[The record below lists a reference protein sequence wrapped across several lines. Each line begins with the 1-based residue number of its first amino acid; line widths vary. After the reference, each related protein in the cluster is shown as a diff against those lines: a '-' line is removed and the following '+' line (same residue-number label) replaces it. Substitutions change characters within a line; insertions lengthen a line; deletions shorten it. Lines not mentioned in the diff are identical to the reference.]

1 MFKLLKEYW
10 ASSEKP
16 WFSWLATSIVGIY
29 LLVTIVFGIYWS
41 SEPDMFPVRA
51 TAQARAEKAGQTM
64 VTGYVSVSTLLTL
77 SETLLNK
84 RGGYISN
91 DRFPPGLWLDN
102 MPNWEFGAL
111 VQIRDFARAMRKD
124 FARSQ
129 STSAEDPDLS
139 KAEPQFSFDNN
150 SWILPA
156 TEDEYRRGNVY
167 LKKYLT
173 RLVDHSQPEAQF
185 FTRADNL
192 ADWLM
197 DVQKRLGSL
206 SQRLGAAVPQNRIN
220 LDTNIDSDPNA
231 VVHLAEEM
239 DVQTP
244 WYQLDDV
251 FYEARGTTWALLHL
265 LRAAEIDFA
274 DVLKKKNAAVS
285 LRNIIRELEGSQD
298 PVWSP
303 VILNGSGFG
312 FMANHSLIMA
322 GYISRAN
329 ASLIELSDLLSK
341 G

>member
-10 ASSEKP
+10 GTSDKP
-16 WFSWLATSIVGIY
+16 WFTWIVGAVVGVY
-29 LLVTIVFGIYWS
+29 LLVTIVLGMYWS
-41 SEPDMFPVRA
+41 VEPDMFPVRS
-51 TAQARAEKAGQTM
+51 TAQARADRAGHTM
-64 VTGYVSVSTLLTL
+64 VQGYVSVSTLVTL
-77 SETLLNK
+77 SETLLTK
-84 RGGYISN
+84 HGGYLSN
-91 DRFPPGLWLDN
+91 DRFPPGIWLDN
-102 MPNWEFGAL
+102 MPSWEFGVL

-129 STSAEDPDLS
+129 STSAEDIDLA

-156 TEDEYRRGNVY
+156 SEEEYRRGNVY

-185 FTRADNL
+185 FARADNL
-192 ADWLM
+192 DDWII

-220 LDTNIDSDPNA
+220 LDTNVDSDPSA
-231 VVHLAEEM
+231 VVHLAEEF

-244 WYQLDDV
+244 WTQLDDV
-251 FYEARGTTWALLHL
+251 FYEARGTSWALLEL
-265 LRAAEIDFA
+265 LRAVEIDFA

-285 LRNIIRELEGSQD
+285 LRNIIRELEGTQD
-298 PVWSP
+298 PIWSP
-303 VILNGSGFG
+303 VMLNGSGFG
-312 FMANHSLIMA
+312 LMANHSLIMA
-322 GYISRAN
+322 GYIARAN
-329 ASLIELSDLLSK
+329 ASLIELSELLSR